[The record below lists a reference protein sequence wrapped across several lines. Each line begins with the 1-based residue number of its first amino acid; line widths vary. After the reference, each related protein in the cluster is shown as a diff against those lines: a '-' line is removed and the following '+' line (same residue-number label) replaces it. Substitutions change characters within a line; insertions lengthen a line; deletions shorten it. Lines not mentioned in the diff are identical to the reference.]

1 MGAGSRRKGR
11 AFEQELVQQF
21 REALPETEVRRG
33 LQSRSGRE
41 AADVDAPPFWVEAKR
56 GKKPNVRGAFAQAVE
71 TAPEGRIPVA
81 VIRDDREAAFAVL
94 SLSHFLQL
102 ARGIML
108 SVALIAITGCG
119 AAQRVAECT
128 LAEAQ
133 PAMKPLGDAIMK
145 DAVTG
150 RYAPTKVLKQDVQLM
165 VVEYGRH
172 LVVCALEELI
182 RKWKEE
188 LSRSAVHNTA
198 VGIAEQL
205 RDSL

>member
-1 MGAGSRRKGR
+1 MGAGQRRKGR

-21 REALPETEVRRG
+21 REALPEVEVKRG

-41 AADVDAPPFWVEAKR
+41 TADVDAPPFWVEAKR
-56 GKKPNVRGAFAQAVE
+56 GKKPNVRGALAQAVE
-71 TAPEGRIPVA
+71 TAPQGRIPVA
-81 VIRDDREAAFAVL
+81 VIRDDRAPAFAVL
-94 SLSHFLQL
+94 PLDHFLQM
-102 ARGIML
+102 ARGIL
-108 SVALIAITGCG
+108 LTAALILTTGCG
-119 AAQRVAECT
+119 AVQRVAECT

-133 PAMKPLGDAIMK
+133 PAMKPLADAIMK

-150 RYAPTKVLKQDVQLM
+150 RYAPTAVLKQDVQLM
-165 VVEYGRH
+165 VIEYGRH

-188 LSRSAVHNTA
+188 LSRSAVHNSA